1 MNTQEKEAP
10 LLDADS
16 TAKLTDFARACKA
29 AARAVTLYPSS
40 HPAIRLSLGR
50 LVDAASR
57 ITAKGSVTLG
67 VVPDNLLMDGA
78 ASPRPDQ
85 AVRETA
91 ALLHDHMIGLV
102 TLHSS
107 PDAEGW
113 LPFLNILGKSFDEVR
128 TAGGIGRLWGATGQ
142 RHLELQEIDYA
153 DILRERAGTQES
165 QWDAIIRA
173 CLDLDSPLDDAAL
186 RELLE
191 VCGNAERFSEFIL
204 ELEQSGVTSM
214 GSKASA
220 LLRMLRGVIDLVSRT
235 DPSKT
240 ETILKN
246 IAHGFGSL
254 SADLMVEL
262 LSTEEGRADKAADLV
277 LQVAS
282 RMTDE
287 TLGSFVANS
296 VVAQGGASTRLAQAF
311 QALVPDAD
319 RRPGLLE
326 QARTQAAESPL
337 GETEGF
343 DDLWKSAADML
354 TSYND
359 EKYVSESYARK
370 LSIARTQALEVERVS
385 DDPPDRIG
393 SWVTSVGTAEVRT
406 LDLRLLL
413 DLLAI
418 ETDVGRWKDI
428 TGPVVSHIEDLLL
441 VGDFTGAIQLTSML
455 ANEAHGEGERRTA
468 AAAALARLAEGIMMT
483 HVVTHLRSVDDAAA
497 EQLQNVC
504 HLVGPSIVKGL
515 AEALAN
521 EKRAVARQ
529 RFTQILLGFG
539 AAGKA
544 AVEQLRASANP
555 AVRRTAIHLLREF
568 GGSEA
573 LPDLTTL
580 LDDTEPHVQ
589 REAVRA
595 ILSIGTEEAYAE
607 LQKALAR
614 GTDQTREALTSAL
627 VAMRSERAI
636 PLFEYIVRKIDRTGP
651 LRSVYL
657 QAVESLGALKA
668 EHTVDLLKEALY
680 SGQWW
685 APFRTAELRRA
696 VAAALRQI
704 GTAEAQDVLEN
715 ASHSG
720 PRGVRAAIRAVQS

>member
-1 MNTQEKEAP
+1 MSTQENEVP
-10 LLDADS
+10 LLDSDG

-29 AARAVTLYPSS
+29 AARAVTLYPST

-57 ITAKGSVTLG
+57 ITAKGPVTLG

-91 ALLHDHMIGLV
+91 ALLHDHMIGLL

-107 PDAEGW
+107 PDPDGW

-128 TAGGIGRLWGATGQ
+128 SAGGIGRLWSATGQ

-153 DILRERAGTQES
+153 DILRERKGEQES

-173 CLDLDSPLDDAAL
+173 CLNLDSPLDEDAM

-191 VCGNAERFSEFIL
+191 VCGNAERFSEFVL
-204 ELEQSGVTSM
+204 ALEQSGTTSM

-220 LLRMLRGVIDLVSRT
+220 LLRMLRGVIDMVSRT
-235 DPSKT
+235 DPART
-240 ETILKN
+240 EPILKN
-246 IAHGFGSL
+246 IAQGFGAL
-254 SADLMVEL
+254 SPDLMLEL

-282 RMTDE
+282 RMTE
-287 TLGSFVANS
+287 ATLGTFVANS

-311 QALVPDAD
+311 QALVPDQTQ
-319 RRPGLLE
+319 RPGPLE
-326 QARTQAAESPL
+326 HARAQAAESPL
-337 GETEGF
+337 GATEGF

-354 TSYND
+354 TTYND
-359 EKYVSESYARK
+359 DKYVSDSYARG
-370 LSIARTQALEVERVS
+370 LSVARTQALEVERVS
-385 DDPPDRIG
+385 DDPPERIG
-393 SWVTSVGTAEVRT
+393 SWVTSVGATEVRA
-406 LDLRLLL
+406 LDLQLLL
-413 DLLAI
+413 DLLTI
-418 ETDVGRWKDI
+418 ESDPERWQNVTI
-428 TGPVVSHIEDLLL
+428 PVVGHIEDLLL
-441 VGDFTGAIQLTSML
+441 VGDFTGAIQLTSL
-455 ANEAHGEGERRTA
+455 LTNEVNGDGDRKPAATA
-468 AAAALARLAEGIMMT
+468 ALGRLAEGVMMT
-483 HVVTHLRSVDDAAA
+483 HIVTHLRSVDDTAA
-497 EQLQNVC
+497 EKLQKVC
-504 HLVGPSIVKGL
+504 FLVGPSIVKGL

-539 AAGKA
+539 AAGKN

-580 LDDTEPHVQ
+580 LDDREPHVQ

-607 LQKALAR
+607 LQKALAT
-614 GTDQTREALTSAL
+614 GTNQTREALTSAL

-636 PLFEYIVRKIDRTGP
+636 PLFEYIVTKIDRTGP

-668 EHTVDLLKEALY
+668 EHTVDLLRDALY

-696 VAAALRQI
+696 VATALQQI
-704 GTAEAQDVLEN
+704 GTAEAQDVLHE
-715 ASHSG
+715 ASQSG
-720 PRGVRAAIRAVQS
+720 PRGVRAAVRAVQS

>member
-1 MNTQEKEAP
+1 
-10 LLDADS
+10 
-16 TAKLTDFARACKA
+16 
-29 AARAVTLYPSS
+29 
-40 HPAIRLSLGR
+40 
-50 LVDAASR
+50 
-57 ITAKGSVTLG
+57 
-67 VVPDNLLMDGA
+67 
-78 ASPRPDQ
+78 
-85 AVRETA
+85 
-91 ALLHDHMIGLV
+91 
-102 TLHSS
+102 
-107 PDAEGW
+107 
-113 LPFLNILGKSFDEVR
+113 
-128 TAGGIGRLWGATGQ
+128 
-142 RHLELQEIDYA
+142 
-153 DILRERAGTQES
+153 
-165 QWDAIIRA
+165 
-173 CLDLDSPLDDAAL
+173 
-186 RELLE
+186 
-191 VCGNAERFSEFIL
+191 
-204 ELEQSGVTSM
+204 
-214 GSKASA
+214 
-220 LLRMLRGVIDLVSRT
+220 
-235 DPSKT
+235 
-240 ETILKN
+240 
-246 IAHGFGSL
+246 
-254 SADLMVEL
+254 
-262 LSTEEGRADKAADLV
+262 
-277 LQVAS
+277 
-282 RMTDE
+282 MTDE

>member
-1 MNTQEKEAP
+1 MSTQEKEAP
-10 LLDADS
+10 SLDSDS

-29 AARAVTLYPSS
+29 AARAVTLYPST

-57 ITAKGSVTLG
+57 ITAKGPVTLG
-67 VVPDNLLMDGA
+67 VVPDNLLMDGVA
-78 ASPRPDQ
+78 PARPDQ

-107 PDAEGW
+107 PDPDGW
-113 LPFLNILGKSFDEVR
+113 LPFLNILGKSFDDVR
-128 TAGGIGRLWGATGQ
+128 AAGGIGRLWSATGQ

-153 DILRERAGTQES
+153 DILRERAGEQES

-173 CLDLDSPLDDAAL
+173 CQDLDSPLTEEAL

-191 VCGNAERFSEFIL
+191 VCGNAERFGEFVL
-204 ELEQSGVTSM
+204 ELERSGVTSM

-220 LLRMLRGVIDLVSRT
+220 LLRMLRGVVDLVSRT

-240 ETILKN
+240 EAILKN
-246 IAHGFGSL
+246 IAHGFGAL
-254 SADLMVEL
+254 SPDLMLEL

-287 TLGSFVANS
+287 TLGTFVANG
-296 VVAQGGASTRLAQAF
+296 VAAQGGASTRLAQAF

-319 RRPGLLE
+319 RRPGLVE
-326 QARTQAAESPL
+326 KARMQAAQSPA

-343 DDLWKSAADML
+343 DELWKSAADML
-354 TSYND
+354 TSYSD

-385 DDPPDRIG
+385 DDPPERIG
-393 SWVTSVGTAEVRT
+393 SWVTSVGTAEVRA
-406 LDLRLLL
+406 LDLRLLV
-413 DLLAI
+413 DLLTI
-418 ETDVGRWKDI
+418 ENDAVRWNGV
-428 TGPVVSHIEDLLL
+428 TGLVVSHIEDLLL
-441 VGDFTGAIQLTSML
+441 VGDFGGAIQLTSML
-455 ANEAHGEGERRTA
+455 ANEAAGEGDRKPA
-468 AAAALARLAEGIMMT
+468 AAAALVRLGDGVMMT
-483 HVVTHLRSVDDAAA
+483 HVVTHLRSVDDTAA
-497 EQLQNVC
+497 EQLQKVC
-504 HLVGPSIVKGL
+504 HLVGPSIVRGL

-539 AAGKA
+539 AAGKN

-580 LDDTEPHVQ
+580 LDDREPHVQ

-607 LQKALAR
+607 LQKALAT

-627 VAMRSERAI
+627 VTMRSERAI

-651 LRSVYL
+651 LRTVYL

-668 EHTVDLLKEALY
+668 EHTIDVLKEALY

-696 VAAALRQI
+696 VATALYRI
-704 GTAEAQDVLEN
+704 GTTEAQRVLQD

>member
-10 LLDADS
+10 VLDSES

-40 HPAIRLSLGR
+40 HPAIKLSLSR
-50 LVDAASR
+50 LAEAASR
-57 ITAKGSVTLG
+57 VTATGPVTLG
-67 VVPDNLLMDGA
+67 VVPQNLLMDGA
-78 ASPRPDQ
+78 APPRPDQ

-91 ALLHDHMIGLV
+91 ALLHDHMIGLL

-107 PDAEGW
+107 PDPEGW

-128 TAGGIGRLWGATGQ
+128 AAGGIGRLWGATGQ
-142 RHLELQEIDYA
+142 RHIELQEIDYA
-153 DILRERAGTQES
+153 DILRERSGDQES
-165 QWDAIIRA
+165 RWDAIIGA
-173 CLDLDSPLDDAAL
+173 CLNLDSPLDDAAL
-186 RELLE
+186 RELLD
-191 VCGNAERFSEFIL
+191 VCGNAERFGEFLLAL
-204 ELEQSGVTSM
+204 EENGATSM

-220 LLRMLRGVIDLVSRT
+220 LLRMLRGVVDLVSRT
-235 DPSKT
+235 DPART
-240 ETILKN
+240 EPLLKN
-246 IAHGFGSL
+246 VAEGFGTL
-254 SADLMVEL
+254 SPDLMLEL
-262 LSTEEGRADKAADLV
+262 LSTDEGRADKAADLV

-287 TLGSFVANS
+287 TLGAFVANG

-311 QALVPDAD
+311 QALVPDSD

-326 QARTQAAESPL
+326 KARAQAADSPL

-343 DDLWKSAADML
+343 DDLWKTASDML
-354 TSYND
+354 TSYSD
-359 EKYVSESYARK
+359 EKYVSEAYARK
-370 LSIARTQALEVERVS
+370 LSVARTKALEVERVS

-393 SWVTSVGTAEVRT
+393 AWVTSIGATEVRA

-413 DLLAI
+413 DLLTL
-418 ETDVGRWKDI
+418 ESDPVRWKDLTI
-428 TGPVVSHIEDLLL
+428 PVVSHIEDLLL
-441 VGDFTGAIQLTSML
+441 VGDFSGAVQLTTL
-455 ANEAHGEGERRTA
+455 VANEANGDGDRKPMAT
-468 AAAALARLAEGIMMT
+468 AALARLAEGVMMT
-483 HVVTHLRSVDDAAA
+483 HVITHLRSVDEAAA
-497 EQLQNVC
+497 EQLQKVC
-504 HLVGPSIVKGL
+504 CLVGPSIVGVL

-521 EKRAVARQ
+521 EKRAIARQ
-529 RFTQILLGFG
+529 RFTHILLGFG
-539 AAGKA
+539 PAGKN

-580 LDDTEPHVQ
+580 LDDREPHVQ

-607 LQKALAR
+607 LQKALAT
-614 GTDQTREALTSAL
+614 GTNQTREALTSAL

-668 EHTVDLLKEALY
+668 ENTVDVLKEALH
-680 SGQWW
+680 SGEWW

-696 VAAALRQI
+696 VAAALKQI
-704 GTAEAQDVLEN
+704 GTIEAQRVLQD
-715 ASHSG
+715 ASQRG